1 MAWASRPGGTYYY
14 RNEWVDGRVVT
25 RYFGRG
31 PAAELAAGLDAL
43 ARQRRRDEAE
53 ALRAEQARLRPLE
66 AALAALDAACDLM
79 VEAELTAAGYH
90 RPNYGAWRRRRVRDD
105 GAGPAGAARRC

>member
-14 RNEWVDGRVVT
+14 RNQWVDGRAVT
-25 RYFGRG
+25 RYLGRG

-53 ALRAEQARLRPLE
+53 ALRAERARLGPPE
-66 AALAALDAACDLM
+66 AALAALEAACKLM
-79 VEAELTAAGYH
+79 VEAGLTAAGYH
-90 RPNYGAWRRRRVRDD
+90 RPNYGAWRRRRVRD
-105 GAGPAGAARRC
+105 AG